1 VTMSKTIN
9 IIVAGLG
16 GQGVLKASDIVAE
29 AVFAAGF
36 DVKKSEVH
44 GMSQRGGSVSSE
56 VRYGEDVASPMIPA
70 GETDFLL
77 VLEDTQ
83 IEVNRNK
90 LKADGKLITLADVDA
105 SKLEN
110 PKTVNIAMLGVLSAS
125 LPEIPEQCWLD
136 ALKKFLPEKH
146 HAVNLTAFA
155 MGRGK

>member
-1 VTMSKTIN
+1 MSKTIN

-29 AVFAAGF
+29 SVFAAGF

-83 IEVNRNK
+83 IEVNRSK